1 MVGGISNILHKFVEM
16 LTRSILYNKLTSA
29 VILLLMAALY
39 ALNVGL
45 IGENL
50 PVVAEGLKVAG
61 ELNDDVSRTLLGS
74 ALHSVEIAH
83 PLLSQLLAAAMIV
96 IGAVVVTMST
106 IKYNMHGVTTHL
118 PSMIYIGLFAAFS
131 RPEELLAPPLAAL
144 VMALSIKSLYDV
156 YGYQELS
163 HRLFNAI
170 FLLGILP
177 LIYPSMVLLFLA
189 VMVAYTLFDRS
200 GREVAVVVVAYFTP
214 LALQLYVVWLLG
226 EGIGA
231 QLAQFWEVFVCFR
244 GGVVPLIAQLSLLAL
259 LIPLGVYVV
268 RNIDDLSITLMSRK
282 RTLYAVV
289 LYILSLSIVLVPS
302 FSLPQMLIV
311 APSVSIFFVTAI
323 ALLHDRWAHYIYL
336 LLFVLFVAVEF
347 IPTLV

>member
-1 MVGGISNILHKFVEM
+1 MSEICDILHKFVEM

-39 ALNVGL
+39 AFNVGL

-50 PVVAEGLKVAG
+50 PVVAGVAEGV
-61 ELNDDVSRTLLGS
+61 VSRTLLDS
-74 ALHSVEIAH
+74 ALHSVEIAQ
-83 PLLSQLLAAAMIV
+83 PLLAQILAATMIV
-96 IGAVVVTMST
+96 AGAVVVTMST

-131 RPEELLAPPLAAL
+131 RPEELLAPPLVAL

-177 LIYPSMVLLFLA
+177 LIYPSMALLLLA
-189 VMVAYTLFDRS
+189 
-200 GREVAVVVVAYFTP
+200 VVVAYILFDRNGREAVVVLVAYCAP
-214 LALQLYVVWLLG
+214 FALQLYIVWLLG
-226 EGIGA
+226 SDIVA
-231 QLAQFWEVFVCFR
+231 QLAQFGEAFFCFR
-244 GGVVPLIAQLSLLAL
+244 GGVVPLIAQLVMVAL
-259 LIPLGVYVV
+259 FIPMGIFVA
-268 RNIDDLSITLMSRK
+268 RNIDDISITLMSRK

-289 LYILSLSIVLVPS
+289 LFILSLAIALVPS
-302 FSLPQMLIV
+302 FTLPQLLIV
-311 APSVSIFFVTAI
+311 APSVSVFLVTAI
-323 ALLHDRWAHYIYL
+323 ALLPERWAHYIYL
-336 LLFVLFVAVEF
+336 LLFVLFVAVKF
-347 IPTLV
+347 IPVLA